1 MKNKLFTLV
10 MMLSFAIVLW
20 SCGGNPAGLPTP
32 NAPIPV
38 NVITATPEKAVYFD
52 KFPGTVTALMQVDI
66 RAEAE
71 GYLTGIFFKEGER
84 VHKGQKLYEIDNRI
98 YSASQSQAQANLR
111 VAEANLDQAQKDAD
125 RYTYLND
132 HDAVAKQTL
141 DHALTSLQNAKSQL
155 AAARQDL
162 VKTETDLNYTIVKAP
177 CDGTIGISQVK
188 TGNTV
193 TKGQTILNT
202 ISSDNPM
209 AVDFQV
215 NEKQIQRFVRMQN
228 EKNTDTSFSLLMPDN
243 TPYYGRGHIMLM
255 DRGVNPQTGTI
266 TIRLGFPNDSGFL
279 RAGMSCLVRVRNQ
292 DTALQMM
299 IPGRAIV
306 EQMGEYFVYVAKDT
320 LLPLAGPSVNP
331 NAKAVSSMHAIQR
344 KVSLGPN
351 VADKV
356 IIHGGIMEG
365 EQVIVDGVQR
375 LRDGADVAIG
385 APSAATKQKQ

>member
-1 MKNKLFTLV
+1 MSNKHFLTCLLF
-10 MMLSFAIVLW
+10 SVLILLY
-20 SCGGNPAGLPTP
+20 SCGGNQAGAPNP
-32 NAPIPV
+32 NAPIPI
-38 NVITATPEKAVYFD
+38 NVVAAQLQKASYFD

-98 YSASQSQAQANLR
+98 YSATHGQAQANLK

-125 RYTYLND
+125 RYTYLNE

-141 DHALTSLQNAKSQL
+141 DHALTALQNAKSQV
-155 AAARQDL
+155 AAAKQDL

-193 TKGQTILNT
+193 TRGQTILNT
-202 ISSDNPM
+202 ISTDNPM

-228 EKNTDTSFSLLMPDN
+228 LKNNDTLFSLLMPDN
-243 TPYYGRGHIMLM
+243 TPYYGRGHILLM

-266 TIRLGFPNDSGFL
+266 TIRLGFPNDSGYL

-292 DTALQMM
+292 DTSMQIMV
-299 IPGRAIV
+299 PGRAII

-320 LLPLAGPSVNP
+320 LIPPSGSGTDP
-331 NAKAVSSMHAIQR
+331 NAKAVSSLHAIQR
-344 KVSLGPN
+344 KVMLGPS
-351 VADKV
+351 VADRV
-356 IIHGGIMEG
+356 IIRGGLNPG

-375 LRDGADVAIG
+375 MRDGADVVLG
-385 APSAATKQKQ
+385 KPEMKK